1 MGEHTAKKAEDCTTS
16 RYRGVTKHR
25 RSGRWESHI
34 WVAEKGKQ
42 VYLGGYELEEHAASA
57 YDVAGLKV
65 KGARARTNFSLDK
78 YKELLSYLNQVSFDE
93 LVLAVRRQSQGF
105 AKGSSAFKGVSK
117 HVTGKWESRIIV
129 NGSKHIYLGVFEDEL
144 MAARVHDK
152 ALVRLKGHAASSL
165 INFPLRDYEEQLL
178 ENQQSEALQ
187 QYIPF
192 PAPVAVAQVATG
204 QSAGTS
210 APTLSST
217 LASMIQPGP
226 NQVNN
231 SAATEVASAAV
242 QAAHQNHKI
251 VQEKI
256 AQQQQLLDLMQQQQN
271 IDLNLKQQEKVPV
284 SLEKEKT
291 PIVADNSRD
300 EKPDGVIVPDVLP
313 AGEAPLV
320 AVKKEEK
327 EKEETKVADNTRD
340 EKSNALPAP
349 DVSPAGEASLVAVK
363 KEEKEKTPIAAD
375 NTHDEKSNALPVPDV
390 SPAGEAPP
398 VNDNTHT

>member
-1 MGEHTAKKAEDCTTS
+1 M
-16 RYRGVTKHR
+16 
-25 RSGRWESHI
+25 
-34 WVAEKGKQ
+34 AEKGKQ

-192 PAPVAVAQVATG
+192 PGNEIAA
-204 QSAGTS
+204 
-210 APTLSST
+210 
-217 LASMIQPGP
+217 ASFASISREGHSNMH
-226 NQVNN
+226 VFTRN
-231 SAATEVASAAV
+231 SARSSSASGNRAKCRHISPDAV
-242 QAAHQNHKI
+242 VNSCFDDSARSKPS
-251 VQEKI
+251 
-256 AQQQQLLDLMQQQQN
+256 QQL
-271 IDLNLKQQEKVPV
+271 
-284 SLEKEKT
+284 
-291 PIVADNSRD
+291 RC
-300 EKPDGVIVPDVLP
+300 
-313 AGEAPLV
+313 
-320 AVKKEEK
+320 
-327 EKEETKVADNTRD
+327 
-340 EKSNALPAP
+340 
-349 DVSPAGEASLVAVK
+349 
-363 KEEKEKTPIAAD
+363 
-375 NTHDEKSNALPVPDV
+375 H
-390 SPAGEAPP
+390 
-398 VNDNTHT
+398 